1 LQLATLRLTIVTHVA
16 ALAALWIMGAPFGF
30 MAFSGMVSLV
40 GVIVSHIIVLF
51 DFIEEKRAEGEP
63 LIEALLDAGIMRL
76 RPVLITVGA
85 TVIALFPLASHGG
98 PLWEPLCYAQIGGLS
113 VATFITLL
121 LVPVIYSIFVLDLK
135 LVKWE
140 RDETQTAS
148 DVLPAAVLQA
158 AE

>member
-1 LQLATLRLTIVTHVA
+1 
-16 ALAALWIMGAPFGF
+16 
-30 MAFSGMVSLV
+30 
-40 GVIVSHIIVLF
+40 
-51 DFIEEKRAEGEP
+51 
-63 LIEALLDAGIMRL
+63 
-76 RPVLITVGA
+76 
-85 TVIALFPLASHGG
+85 
-98 PLWEPLCYAQIGGLS
+98 LCYAQIGGLS

-140 RDETQTAS
+140 RDETAQTTS